1 MHSQRPKVSHRPVRP
16 WRHSLLRLGC
26 WGSRQCR
33 VLWYRLRS
41 SLSVHGVPELH
52 QPLHAVGQ
60 GRVTFTGRVTLGSAP
75 PLRWQGAKTYIE
87 ARDHRAYVGIG
98 HNTRIDNGFALVA
111 EQASVLIG
119 SNVCI
124 GFGVHIFDTR
134 HTLLR
139 SLPGRPGALAVQCQ
153 PVVVEDD
160 VVIGAHVRICGGV
173 TIRRGARI
181 ASHSVVTCD
190 VPEHTVFAGRP
201 AQLVSHVRPRS
212 WLPRPHARHALRPC
226 WS

>member
-1 MHSQRPKVSHRPVRP
+1 MHSETSDVSTRSVRP
-16 WRHSLLRLGC
+16 WRQSLLRWGC
-26 WGSRQCR
+26 WGSRHCR
-33 VLWYRLRS
+33 LLWYRLRS
-41 SLSVHGVPELH
+41 SLSVHGVPELQ
-52 QPLHAVGQ
+52 QPLHAVGR
-60 GRVTFTGRVTLGSAP
+60 GRVTFTGRVTLGTVP
-75 PLRWQGAKTYIE
+75 PLQWRNVKTYIE
-87 ARDHRAYVGIG
+87 AYGHRAYVCIG
-98 HNTRIDNGFALVA
+98 HNTHIDNGFAVVA
-111 EQASVLIG
+111 KQASVLIG
-119 SNVCI
+119 SNVRI
-124 GFGVHIFDTR
+124 GSGVHIFDTR

-139 SLPGRPGALAVQCQ
+139 SQSGRTGAPTVQCQ

-212 WLPRPHARHALRPC
+212 WLPRPHARHASLPR
-226 WS
+226 WA

>member
-1 MHSQRPKVSHRPVRP
+1 MHSKTNEVSKKPVRP
-16 WRHSLLRLGC
+16 WRQSLLRLGC
-26 WGSRQCR
+26 WGSRHCR
-33 VLWYRLRS
+33 LLWYRLRS

-52 QPLHAVGQ
+52 QPLHAVGR

-75 PLRWQGAKTYIE
+75 PLRWLNAKTYIE
-87 ARDHRAYVGIG
+87 ARGHRAYVCIG
-98 HNTRIDNGFALVA
+98 HNTHIDNGCAVVA

-119 SNVCI
+119 SNVRI
-124 GFGVHIFDTR
+124 GSGVQIFDTR

-139 SLPGRPGALAVQCQ
+139 SQPGRPGALTVHCQ

-181 ASHSVVTCD
+181 ASHSVVMGD

-212 WLPRPHARHALRPC
+212 WLPRPHARHALRPR
-226 WS
+226 WA